1 MRRKQYFFT
10 HIVKSS
16 ANIYESSV
24 SQFFRTITQP
34 QTGQNTF
41 MKSKLVIMLTIIL
54 GAIGILS
61 SFTLVLEEKAY
72 GQISESFRLGFSEL
86 ISAKDTSGSSK
97 WQLKTGRWGLTWNSW
112 SRIYTSIST
121 WTLSH
126 YSERAENGD
135 LKDILLWNLS

>member
-97 WQLKTGRWGLTWNSW
+97 WQLKTGR
-112 SRIYTSIST
+112 
-121 WTLSH
+121 
-126 YSERAENGD
+126 
-135 LKDILLWNLS
+135 